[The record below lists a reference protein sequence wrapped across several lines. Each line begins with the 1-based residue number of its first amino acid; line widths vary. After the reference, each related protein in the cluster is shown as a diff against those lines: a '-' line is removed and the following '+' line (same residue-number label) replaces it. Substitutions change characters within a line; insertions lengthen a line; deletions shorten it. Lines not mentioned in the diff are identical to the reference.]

1 MRRSVF
7 IKPDP
12 NLTTHKTE
20 KSASVSSLVQ
30 VQKDQPTTTSRIVAD
45 HFGKSHKSVTRAL
58 ATLMTQTGDEEFN
71 RSNFAPIDFL
81 DSRGRQQKEW
91 RMSEQGFALVA
102 LGFTG
107 PKAVALRLSFI
118 KAFDEAT
125 KRIRQLERRQADPA
139 WIEARRDTKIGHH
152 LIGFA
157 LQTTRD
163 RLGKQTETHHFQN
176 EAKLIRY
183 AMMGSSKSSLCRENL
198 SREELRVLAAVERLN
213 ARLLALGESFQLRK
227 EKCRL
232 LALQEFAELG
242 RRSRPKLGGVAA
254 RSDYYAPLG
263 SRA

>member
-1 MRRSVF
+1 MRRTVF
-7 IKPDP
+7 IQPDP
-12 NLTTHKTE
+12 NRTKPKTD
-20 KSASVSSLVQ
+20 KRASVASLVE
-30 VQKDQPTTTSRIVAD
+30 VRNDQPTTTSRIVAE

-71 RSNFAPIDFL
+71 RNNFAPIDFL
-81 DSRGRQQKEW
+81 DSRGRKQQEW

-102 LGFTG
+102 MGFTG
-107 PKAVALRLSFI
+107 AKAVALRLSFI
-118 KAFDEAT
+118 KAFEQAAQ
-125 KRIRQLERRQADPA
+125 RIRQLERRQADPA
-139 WIEARRDTKIGHH
+139 WLEARRDTKIGHH

-183 AMMGSSKSSLCRENL
+183 AMTGAVKSSLCREDL
-198 SREELRVLAAVERLN
+198 SREELRVLASVERLN

-242 RRSRPKLGGVAA
+242 RRSRPKLGGTAV
-254 RSDYYAPLG
+254 RSDYRAPLG